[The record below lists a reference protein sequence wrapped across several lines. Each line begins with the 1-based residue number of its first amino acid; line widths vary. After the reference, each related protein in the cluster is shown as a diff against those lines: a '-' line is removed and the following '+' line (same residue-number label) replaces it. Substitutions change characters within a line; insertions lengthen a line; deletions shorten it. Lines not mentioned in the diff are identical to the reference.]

1 MPRYEYK
8 VVPAPNKGVKAKG
21 VKGAEARFSHALQEL
36 MNSLSCYGWEYQ
48 RAETLPSI
56 ERSGIASSTT
66 EWRNVLIFR
75 RLRENDADAFAPEL
89 LPSPRAMPA
98 DMMEDPPAEPR
109 AEKTD
114 GTRKTD
120 GAAASTDADKPD
132 GDGKKAD
139 SADGHDQSTPVD
151 GHDKPAAEDED
162 PDTVTA
168 RFKGVAASLKP
179 DPEGNSKKSD

>member
-1 MPRYEYK
+1 MSEYEYK
-8 VVPAPNKGVKAKG
+8 VVPAPTKGRKAKG
-21 VKGAEARFSHALQEL
+21 LKSNADRFAFSVEEVLNEFAQDGWDYLRSEL
-36 MNSLSCYGWEYQ
+36 
-48 RAETLPSI
+48 LPSD
-56 ERSGIASSTT
+56 ERSGLTGTSR

-89 LPSPRAMPA
+89 LPSPRAMSA

-114 GTRKTD
+114 GAQKTD
-120 GAAASTDADKPD
+120 GPAASTDADKPD
-132 GDGKKAD
+132 GDGKKTD
-139 SADGHDQSTPVD
+139 GADGHDHSASLD

-179 DPEGNSKKSD
+179 GPERNSKKSD

>member
-89 LPSPRAMPA
+89 LPSPRAMPV

-114 GTRKTD
+114 G
-120 GAAASTDADKPD
+120 AAASTDAGKPD
-132 GDGKKAD
+132 GDAKKAD
-139 SADGHDQSTPVD
+139 GADGHDQSAPLD
-151 GHDKPAAEDED
+151 GHDKPAAEEED